1 MLRALT
7 SPANLEFDL
16 DTGGR
21 GDRDDLVEG
30 LLRELT
36 GAEAA
41 TVVNNN
47 AAAVLLM
54 LNALA
59 DRREVVV
66 SRGELVEIGG
76 AFRIPDIMKRAGAK
90 LIEVGTTNRTHAAD
104 YENAIGPR
112 TAMLMKV
119 HCSNYAVTGFTK
131 SVSVAEVA
139 ALAHARGLPATV
151 DLGSGTLV
159 DLAQFGLP
167 KEDTVRETIAAGAD
181 LVTFS
186 GDKLLAARRPACWW
200 PRRPDPQDQEE
211 PAQARAARGQA
222 DAGRAGAGAGPVPR
236 AGVPGRPPDH
246 AAPADAAA
254 ARDQALAERL
264 RGALAHAA
272 GSAFEVEAVPM
283 YSQIGSGAL
292 PVDQLPSYGLAARH
306 RGGPA
311 GAAPGQAGSRAARP
325 AGAGD
330 RPHRRRCAVA
340 GPALPGSA
348 RRGRLRRAAGGAH
361 PVIVG
366 TAGHID
372 HGKTTLVRALT
383 GVDTDRL
390 KEEKARGI
398 SIELGYAYTPLDNG
412 DVLGFI
418 DVPGHEKLVHT
429 MAAGASGIDF
439 GLLVVAAD
447 DGVMP
452 QTREHLAILSLLG
465 VARGA
470 VALTKADRA
479 DAAQLAA
486 ARDGI
491 AALTAGTFLDGAPV
505 FELCAAQ
512 AGDAG
517 TERLRRH
524 LHEAAQALGQRRDD
538 GLFRL
543 AVDRVFTLAGHGTV
557 VTGTAHAGLARAGDE
572 SADLRLMP
580 VPARNGL
587 RNGAADNAARS
598 TWHRQECDRARG
610 DWVADARCFRPSR
623 HVDVELTLLPG
634 GEADAAGAAGTVR
647 AWTPLHVHIGAARH
661 LAHAVPL
668 SAETL
673 APGQSGWAQLVF
685 DAPVCAMPGDRYI
698 VRNAQATR
706 TVGGGRVLDP
716 NAPDRS
722 GAPARLQWLRA
733 LAAMLD
739 GADLAPLL
747 EQATLGL
754 DEAALQRLT
763 GRDARALAAPAGARW
778 LAGRTPQAPRTLIL
792 AAQWDALRAKA
803 EQALAAFHQ
812 AAPDEPGGRRAAAPH
827 GAAGHAGRL
836 VAGAA
841 GRSASARTDR
851 AQRALAASAGTCRDV
866 VR

>member
-1 MLRALT
+1 MSAVPSSAGAAQAAAVSDIPSLDRLLNADALRPALDAHGRTQVVAALRQDLDALRQRALQGGLTRAELDAAAVAGRVDAALARATAPRLRAVHNLTGTVLHTNLGRALLPDEAVASVLRALT

-186 GDKLLAARRPACWW
+186 GDKLLGG
-200 PRRPDPQDQEE
+200 PQ
-211 PAQARAARGQA
+211 AGLLV
-222 DAGRAGAGAGPVPR
+222 GRADLIRKIKKNPLKRALRVGKLTLAALEPVLALYR
-236 AGVPGRPPDH
+236 APEFLADRLTTLRLLTRPQ
-246 AAPADAAA
+246 
-254 ARDQALAERL
+254 REIQALAERL

-306 RGGPA
+306 RGPGRP
-311 GAAPGQAGSRAARP
+311 GRHLDRLEAALRP

-470 VALTKADRA
+470 VALTKP
-479 DAAQLAA
+479 
-486 ARDGI
+486 
-491 AALTAGTFLDGAPV
+491 TAPT
-505 FELCAAQ
+505 
-512 AGDAG
+512 
-517 TERLRRH
+517 RRSW
-524 LHEAAQALGQRRDD
+524 R
-538 GLFRL
+538 
-543 AVDRVFTLAGHGTV
+543 
-557 VTGTAHAGLARAGDE
+557 
-572 SADLRLMP
+572 
-580 VPARNGL
+580 
-587 RNGAADNAARS
+587 
-598 TWHRQECDRARG
+598 
-610 DWVADARCFRPSR
+610 
-623 HVDVELTLLPG
+623 
-634 GEADAAGAAGTVR
+634 
-647 AWTPLHVHIGAARH
+647 
-661 LAHAVPL
+661 
-668 SAETL
+668 
-673 APGQSGWAQLVF
+673 
-685 DAPVCAMPGDRYI
+685 
-698 VRNAQATR
+698 
-706 TVGGGRVLDP
+706 
-716 NAPDRS
+716 
-722 GAPARLQWLRA
+722 
-733 LAAMLD
+733 
-739 GADLAPLL
+739 
-747 EQATLGL
+747 
-754 DEAALQRLT
+754 
-763 GRDARALAAPAGARW
+763 
-778 LAGRTPQAPRTLIL
+778 
-792 AAQWDALRAKA
+792 
-803 EQALAAFHQ
+803 
-812 AAPDEPGGRRAAAPH
+812 RRATASPH
-827 GAAGHAGRL
+827 
-836 VAGAA
+836 
-841 GRSASARTDR
+841 
-851 AQRALAASAGTCRDV
+851 
-866 VR
+866 